1 MNKQSHLYQE
11 LDLSVIQ
18 ELARTHLGLSPNGL
32 TAQLLVGGL
41 FNTTYKL
48 THPSHLSGWILR
60 LGPINRHLLLP
71 YEHHLMEGEA
81 YVSRILAN
89 AGFPCAP
96 IRACDTSKRLVDRDY
111 MVMDYIPSVPLSD
124 ASVSEEDK
132 ERLFADVGRWA
143 ARMHNE
149 IVAPVYGRAADVAR
163 GEGHGDWASFL
174 LAEARKSGEQC
185 GAFAVFTSREIER
198 ITAVF
203 AAHPALYCDTTVPR
217 LVHADLWAGNVLVR
231 RAAEGG
237 EYEIAAIIDA
247 DRALFG
253 DPAFEFAPL
262 WMNNAALDRGYGR
275 VAEPPDEAHRF
286 RMRTYQ
292 LLSALMD
299 TYIWKVQYN
308 SPEEYDR
315 NKQHTLSLLEAIE
328 AEDGRFAG

>member
-11 LDLSVIQ
+11 LELSVIQ
-18 ELARTHLGLSPNGL
+18 EIAHTHLGLTPSGL
-32 TAQLLVGGL
+32 TAQLLAGGL

-48 THPSHLSGWILR
+48 THPSHPSGWILR
-60 LGPINRHLLLP
+60 LGPVNRHLLLP

-81 YVSRILAN
+81 YVSGIFAE

-149 IVAPVYGRAADVAR
+149 IVAPVYGRASEVAR
-163 GEGHGDWASFL
+163 GEGHGDWGGFL
-174 LAEARKSGEQC
+174 LAEAWKSGEKC
-185 GAFAVFTSREIER
+185 DEFAVFTSREIER

-203 AAHPALYCDTTVPR
+203 AAHQTLYRNTTVPR

-262 WMNNAALDRGYGR
+262 WMNNAAFDRGYGR
-275 VAEPPDEAHRF
+275 VADSLDETHQF
-286 RMRTYQ
+286 RMSTYQ